1 MVLVV
6 VSGGAT
12 DNTSSGG
19 ILTLPV
25 CVFGAMLRSLFP
37 GVLSINHK
45 TTSAAATL
53 APLHHHANTIRLR
66 RERCMRSH
74 MPAGTSDSSPS
85 NFSLTRSSHFRSFI
99 SLHFIELINFLL

>member
-6 VSGGAT
+6 VSVGAT

-45 TTSAAATL
+45 TTSAAARLPHPNNTL
-53 APLHHHANTIRLR
+53 IPSLCDGNVVCHPTCPQVLPNQIQVIFPLPPPPIFDHSY
-66 RERCMRSH
+66 RC
-74 MPAGTSDSSPS
+74 T
-85 NFSLTRSSHFRSFI
+85 
-99 SLHFIELINFLL
+99 LLS